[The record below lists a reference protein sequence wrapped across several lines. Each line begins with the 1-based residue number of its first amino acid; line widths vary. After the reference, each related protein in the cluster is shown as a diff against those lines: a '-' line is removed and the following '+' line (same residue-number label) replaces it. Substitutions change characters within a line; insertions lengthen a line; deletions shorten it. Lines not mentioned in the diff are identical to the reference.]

1 VAVLLLLCAATWLWL
16 YGPRRLP
23 GVGAPLGYAQQWA
36 IPPNTT
42 LWPASAW
49 LLPLGVL
56 VLFGGAAALSAYDR
70 FCRAKNRREQKT
82 SVVLCVSLL
91 SLLALVW
98 PWALLGPGGT
108 QNLIN
113 ATWSDTANQYFS
125 TAYAVEDMRQFT
137 SGYAQR
143 WQQPPSRLQAHV
155 ATHPPGAVLLYY
167 GARRIFNA
175 VPALQNTFTSLAES
189 LTGYGAAELASSGN
203 QVRRAAA
210 RSAGASSQFDL
221 PGAAVGGALWSAFLL
236 SLCVAATVPAV
247 YWLARGAV
255 VDDIASVTLQEGR
268 ALLAAAL
275 FALAPTV
282 NVFAFSLD
290 SLIACFAAWALA
302 CLAFRLNGGS
312 PAWSIAAGV
321 ILAFT
326 SFISFGTLAV
336 WGIVVLAAVWH
347 YGAQKTVTSTRSWLR
362 PAPGTE
368 RGAMPRPLAD
378 LGSCVLGFMLGWALL
393 LVLFPM
399 QIGLIFRQAMAVHHE
414 ATIAARTYGVWVW
427 LNLLM
432 FAMFCSWPVVV
443 GCILAVLRRLRECRL
458 RAWRTGSPEGMRNPE
473 EEVEGGI
480 MWDRTAL
487 AVGVAALC
495 TLLLLTVSG
504 NVRGE
509 VERLWLFALAP
520 LCVLAAGALGRETVS
535 LRFAA
540 LLVGLQ
546 AVQTLA
552 LAGAL
557 APLVRPL

>member
-1 VAVLLLLCAATWLWL
+1 VLLLLLCFATWIWL

-36 IPPNTT
+36 LAPNST

-56 VLFGGAAALSAYDR
+56 GIFGGAAALSAYDR
-70 FCRAKNRREQKT
+70 FRRAKTRREQKT

-91 SLLALVW
+91 SLLGLVW

-125 TAYAVEDMRQFT
+125 TAYAVEDVRQFT
-137 SGYAQR
+137 SRYAQR

-167 GARRIFNA
+167 GARRLLNA
-175 VPALQNTFTSLAES
+175 VPALQGTFTNLAES
-189 LTGYGAAELASSGN
+189 LTGYQAGELASSGN

-210 RSAGASSQFDL
+210 RSAGATSQFDL

-247 YWLARGAV
+247 YWLAKGATV
-255 VDDIASVTLQEGR
+255 ESSDSLNLQDGR

-275 FALAPTV
+275 FALAPTT
-282 NVFAFSLD
+282 NFFAFSLD
-290 SLIACFAAWALA
+290 AVIACFAAWALA
-302 CLAFRLNGGS
+302 CLAHRLNGGTLG
-312 PAWSIAAGV
+312 WSIVAGV
-321 ILAFT
+321 TLAFT

-336 WGIVVLAAVWH
+336 WGIVVLALGWH
-347 YGAQKTVTSTRSWLR
+347 YGARQILASTRAWLR
-362 PAPGTE
+362 PAPGTARE
-368 RGAMPRPLAD
+368 GMPRAVAD
-378 LGSCVLGFMLGWALL
+378 LAYCVLGFVAGWALL

-399 QIGLIFRQAMAVHHE
+399 QIGLIFQQAMAVHHE
-414 ATIAARTYGVWVW
+414 ATIAARTYRIWLW

-432 FAMFCSWPVVV
+432 FAVFCSWPLVV
-443 GCILAVLRRLRECRL
+443 GCVVAVWRHLRE
-458 RAWRTGSPEGMRNPE
+458 WRTEGFENSIRPE
-473 EEVEGGI
+473 EKGESSI
-480 MWDRTAL
+480 MWDGAPW
-487 AVGVAALC
+487 AIGVAALC

-520 LCVLAAGALGRETVS
+520 LCVLASGILGRAAAEVRFGAL
-535 LRFAA
+535 LI
-540 LLVGLQ
+540 GLQ
-546 AVQTLA
+546 AAQTLA

>member
-1 VAVLLLLCAATWLWL
+1 
-16 YGPRRLP
+16 
-23 GVGAPLGYAQQWA
+23 
-36 IPPNTT
+36 
-42 LWPASAW
+42 
-49 LLPLGVL
+49 
-56 VLFGGAAALSAYDR
+56 
-70 FCRAKNRREQKT
+70 
-82 SVVLCVSLL
+82 
-91 SLLALVW
+91 
-98 PWALLGPGGT
+98 
-108 QNLIN
+108 
-113 ATWSDTANQYFS
+113 
-125 TAYAVEDMRQFT
+125 
-137 SGYAQR
+137 
-143 WQQPPSRLQAHV
+143 
-155 ATHPPGAVLLYY
+155 
-167 GARRIFNA
+167 
-175 VPALQNTFTSLAES
+175 
-189 LTGYGAAELASSGN
+189 
-203 QVRRAAA
+203 
-210 RSAGASSQFDL
+210 
-221 PGAAVGGALWSAFLL
+221 
-236 SLCVAATVPAV
+236 V
-247 YWLARGAV
+247 YRLARGAV
-255 VDDIASVTLQEGR
+255 VDDTASVALQEGR

-312 PAWSIAAGV
+312 PAWSIAAGM

-326 SFISFGTLAV
+326 SFVSFGTLAV
-336 WGIVVLAAVWH
+336 WGIVVLAIVWH
-347 YGAQKTVTSTRSWLR
+347 SGAQQTVASTRLWLR

-378 LGSCVLGFMLGWALL
+378 LGSCILGFMLGWALL

-443 GCILAVLRRLRECRL
+443 GCVMAVLRRL
-458 RAWRTGSPEGMRNPE
+458 RAWRTGSSEGMRNPE
-473 EEVEGGI
+473 EEAEGGI

-520 LCVLAAGALGRETVS
+520 LCVLAAGTLGREAVS

-546 AVQTLA
+546 AGQTLA

>member
-1 VAVLLLLCAATWLWL
+1 MALLCPVTWVWL

-36 IPPNTT
+36 LPPNSA

-56 VLFGGAAALSAYDR
+56 VIFGGAAALSAYDR
-70 FCRAKNRREQKT
+70 FRRAKTRREQKT
-82 SVVLCVSLL
+82 SVVLCLTLL

-113 ATWSDTANQYFS
+113 ATWSDTSNQYFS
-125 TAYAVEDMRQFT
+125 TAYAVEDVRQFT

-143 WQQPPSRLQAHV
+143 WQRPPSRLQAHV

-167 GARRIFNA
+167 GARRMLNT
-175 VPALQNTFTSLAES
+175 VPALQNTFTNLAES
-189 LTGYGAAELASSGN
+189 LTGYQAGELAASGN

-236 SLCVAATVPAV
+236 SLCLAVTVPAV
-247 YWLARGAV
+247 YLLAKGAAV
-255 VDDIASVTLQEGR
+255 ENSDSLALQEGR

-275 FALAPTV
+275 FALAPTA
-282 NVFAFSLD
+282 NLFAFSLD
-290 SLIACFAAWALA
+290 TVIACFAAWALA
-302 CLAFRLNGGS
+302 CLAYRLNGGA
-312 PAWSIAAGV
+312 PGWSVAAGV
-321 ILAFT
+321 ILALT
-326 SFISFGTLAV
+326 SFVSFGTLAV
-336 WGIVVLAAVWH
+336 WGIVVLAIVWN
-347 YGAQKTVTSTRSWLR
+347 YGARNIATSTRLWLR
-362 PAPGTE
+362 PTSGTE
-368 RGAMPRPLAD
+368 RGAMPRALTD
-378 LGSCVLGFMLGWALL
+378 VGYCVVGFVLGWGLL

-399 QIGLIFRQAMAVHHE
+399 HIVLIFKQAMAVHHE
-414 ATIAARTYGVWVW
+414 ATIAARTYGVWLW
-427 LNLLM
+427 LNLVM
-432 FAMFCSWPVVV
+432 FAMFCSWPVVAACIVAVV
-443 GCILAVLRRLRECRL
+443 GWMRGRCAE
-458 RAWRTGSPEGMRNPE
+458 SPETKA
-473 EEVEGGI
+473 EGGI
-480 MWDRTAL
+480 MWDRAPL
-487 AVGVAALC
+487 AIGVAALC

-520 LCVLAAGALGRETVS
+520 LCVLAACTLGRSTASV
-535 LRFAA
+535 RFAA

-546 AVQTLA
+546 TMQTLA

-557 APLVRPL
+557 APLMRPL

>member
-1 VAVLLLLCAATWLWL
+1 VAVAFLLLLCAATWVWL

-23 GVGAPLGYAQQWA
+23 GIGSPLGYSQQWA
-36 IPPNTT
+36 IPPNTI

-56 VLFGGAAALSAYDR
+56 VIFGGAAALSAYDR
-70 FCRAKNRREQKT
+70 FRRAKTRREEKT
-82 SVVLCVSLL
+82 SVALCITLL
-91 SLLALVW
+91 SLLGLVW

-113 ATWSDTANQYFS
+113 AAWSDTANQYFS
-125 TAYAVEDMRQFT
+125 TAYAVDDVRQFT

-143 WQQPPSRLQAHV
+143 WQEPPSRLQAHV

-167 GARRIFNA
+167 GARRMLNA
-175 VPALQNTFTSLAES
+175 VPSLQSTFTNLAES
-189 LTGYGAAELASSGN
+189 LTGYQAGELAGSGN

-210 RSAGASSQFDL
+210 RSAGATSQFDL

-247 YWLARGAV
+247 YWLAKGATV
-255 VDDIASVTLQEGR
+255 ENSDTRALQEGR

-275 FALAPTV
+275 FALAPTT
-282 NVFAFSLD
+282 NFFAFSLD
-290 SLIACFAAWALA
+290 AVIACFAAWALA
-302 CLAFRLNGGS
+302 CLARRLNGGS
-312 PAWSIAAGV
+312 PSWSVAAGAT
-321 ILAFT
+321 LAFT

-336 WGIVVLAAVWH
+336 WGIVVLAILWY
-347 YGAQKTVTSTRSWLR
+347 YGIRRILASTRAWLR
-362 PAPGTE
+362 PSPGAQRE
-368 RGAMPRPLAD
+368 QMPRALAD
-378 LGSCVLGFMLGWALL
+378 WSYCLLGFVVGWALL

-399 QIGLIFRQAMAVHHE
+399 QIGLIFQQAMAVHHE
-414 ATIAARTYGVWVW
+414 ATIAARTYGIWVW
-427 LNLLM
+427 LNVLM
-432 FAMFCSWPVVV
+432 FAVFCSWPLVV
-443 GCILAVLRRLRECRL
+443 GCVMAVLRRLRER
-458 RAWRTGSPEGMRNPE
+458 RSGSPEDIDSSE
-473 EEVEGGI
+473 EKAEGSI
-480 MWDRTAL
+480 MWDRASL
-487 AVGVAALC
+487 AIGVAALC
-495 TLLLLTVSG
+495 TLLLLSVSG

-520 LCVLAAGALGRETVS
+520 LCVLAAGTLGRATAEV
-535 LRFAA
+535 RFGA
-540 LLVGLQ
+540 LLIGLQ